1 MLTVTSAILIELGED
16 GQVLE
21 RSILVWESV
30 GPSLVGVV
38 LGQGLKLICSQL
50 VMEIELEC
58 VCLR

>member
-1 MLTVTSAILIELGED
+1 MLTVTSGTLIELGED

-30 GPSLVGVV
+30 EPLLEEVV